1 MKKAKFKL
9 NVIILLAQISSICN
23 KNYGL
28 VIDEEYLSAD
38 IYYELK
44 KINNKIEILNK
55 RQNKLTK
62 RIANEEQNINKIK
75 KEMVTEEILKKQQKN

>member
-75 KEMVTEEILKKQQKN
+75 KEMLTEEILKKQQKN